1 MKLSELIIN
10 IIDNS
15 EEDIK
20 YMLLQWISESLG
32 ADLQALYE
40 SYVDEN
46 LVREYTEDK
55 IKEHEEK
62 IFNQD

>member
-32 ADLQALYE
+32 VDLQALYE

-46 LVREYTEDK
+46 LVREETEGK
-55 IKEHEEK
+55 IEEYEEK